1 MYNHS
6 GTTDFLKLLSV
17 LLFVGVAVWWLDGAI
32 GKNYTVLVIF
42 ALVGVLIFAGGAL
55 FSHMNQRMTL
65 DAITKFNAND
75 AKIDGFRMQSIKAMA
90 IGEAHEKRKDA
101 TLTILDAK
109 RNDKIVGEQV
119 KRLTDAESAKL
130 KAQYA
135 LQAAEQKPAPADV
148 WTWDD
153 DAAAGDFQTWG

>member
-17 LLFVGVAVWWLDGAI
+17 LLFIGVAVWWLDGAI

-55 FSHMNQRMTL
+55 FSHANQKMTL

-90 IGEAHEKRKDA
+90 IGDAH
-101 TLTILDAK
+101 AK
-109 RNDKIVGEQV
+109 RNDKLVTEQV
-119 KRLTDAESAKL
+119 KRLTDAEAAKV

-135 LQAAEQKPAPADV
+135 LQLAEQKPAPADA

-153 DAAAGDFQTWG
+153 DNAGDFQTWG